1 MLLKFNKKDSSQKD
15 TEDLAAELSDSNQK
29 KEYFLVSILSLLQ
42 FMNEFALDL
51 KEINS
56 DEFKKDISQLSE
68 RFSTENKLKKIQS
81 RFEKGKKR
89 IDTFINLQIYCFNPL
104 LPG

>member
-1 MLLKFNKKDSSQKD
+1 
-15 TEDLAAELSDSNQK
+15 LSDSNQK

-42 FMNEFALDL
+42 FMKEFALDL

-68 RFSTENKLKKIQS
+68 KFSTENKLKKIQ
-81 RFEKGKKR
+81 
-89 IDTFINLQIYCFNPL
+89 
-104 LPG
+104 